1 MQQLLRSRNPGAVG
15 ALVPDVPQRE
25 PCCVGLVGGEPPS
38 PSAGVPITVLPG
50 LCVGWLREKGKGRG
64 WEHTPLEGMDLRRHR
79 NHDSKQIYPEQGAL
93 TLVGLCS
100 SEMRD
105 VCPSARGGNECP
117 PRGNAGGRG

>member
-1 MQQLLRSRNPGAVG
+1 MSLGGSRAAWGWRGGSPHHRA
-15 ALVPDVPQRE
+15 R
-25 PCCVGLVGGEPPS
+25 GL
-38 PSAGVPITVLPG
+38 PITVLSG
-50 LCVGWLREKGKGRG
+50 LCVGWLQEKGKGPG

-105 VCPSARGGNECP
+105 ACPSARDGNECP